1 MHKQTHILLLVI
13 AILVIQT
20 RIAAQNTEKDK
31 ATVSGYVKDKQ
42 TGETLIGANVFLK
55 ENKKGAVTNNYGFF
69 SITSEKGNYTLVVS
83 YLGYKNY
90 EMPLDLSKNQTVN
103 LELETSAI
111 TTEEI
116 VITDERSDDNTQS
129 TKMGQIE
136 LKIEEIKKVPALFG
150 EIDVLKTIQLLPGV
164 KGSGEGNSG
173 FYVRG
178 GGPDQNLILLDNAVV
193 YNAAHLFGFFSVF
206 NSDAIKNV
214 NLIKGGM
221 PANYGGRLSS
231 VLDIS
236 MKEGNMKKFSGD
248 GGIGLISSRLTFH
261 GPIKKDKASFLI
273 SGRRTY
279 LDLLLLPFS
288 GEGSPLNGNSYYF
301 YDINAK
307 INWQITPKDRI
318 FVSGYFGQDVFSFK
332 SPSSDL
338 RIDIPWGNGIATM
351 RYIHTFGNRL
361 FMSTTLAFTDYQ
373 FQTKA
378 NTGDIGFNLFSGIR
392 DYSAKMDWDW
402 VPSSKHNIKFG
413 ADYTFHEFTPSTA
426 TAQFDSTIIEPGT
439 RQKILAHDFALYVL
453 DEWDITPWLK
463 VNAGLRFNYFQHT
476 GPFKRFIKDQDGFNT
491 DTIEYG
497 TLANIADY
505 ARLEPRLSVRFRI
518 NENISIKAAFTQNYQ
533 NLHLANL
540 ATVSLPTDIWLPSTS
555 IIRPQLA
562 RQYSLGYFH
571 NFLNNMLETSVEI
584 YYKEMYGLVE
594 YKDNSSFAQIV
605 ADNPDNILAFGNG
618 RSWGA
623 EFFFKKRLGKITG
636 WVGYTLSWTQRYGF
650 NKEEINYDGDFFY
663 PRYDRRH
670 DLSLTVSWDIDK
682 KKKWNVAA
690 VFVFS
695 SGNVLAVPTRFYF
708 VGNTIVPQFDDRDNF
723 RMQPYHRMDLSV
735 TYQLHKN
742 SKWSSNLNLSIYN
755 VYSRLNPFFVY
766 FDIETDENTN
776 TIKFQGKQ
784 VSLFPIIPAL
794 TWNFSF

>member
-1 MHKQTHILLLVI
+1 MKKAIRLLIFFFTLI
-13 AILVIQT
+13 IISQHSK
-20 RIAAQNTEKDK
+20 AQSDAKYTI
-31 ATVSGYVKDKQ
+31 SGYIKDKQ
-42 TGETLIGANVFLK
+42 TGETLIGANVYLK
-55 ENKKGAVTNNYGFF
+55 ETKKGTVTNNYGYF
-69 SITSEKGNYTLVVS
+69 SLTAEIGSYTVVCS
-83 YLGYKNY
+83 YLGYKNL
-90 EMPLDLSKNQTVN
+90 EIAVDLIKNQQISF
-103 LELETSAI
+103 ELESNAI
-111 TTEEI
+111 TTDEI
-116 VITDERSDDNTQS
+116 VITGERTDENTQS

-136 LKIEEIKKVPALFG
+136 LRIEEIKKVPAMFG
-150 EIDVLKTIQLLPGV
+150 EIDILKTIQLLPGV

-236 MKEGNMKKFSGD
+236 MKEGNMKKFSGE
-248 GGIGLISSRLTFH
+248 GGIGLISSRITLH
-261 GPIKKDKASFLI
+261 GPFKKDKASFLI

-279 LDLLLLPFS
+279 IDLLLLPFS
-288 GEGSPLNGNSYYF
+288 SKENSPLNGNSYYF

-307 INWQITPKDRI
+307 INWQISPKDRI
-318 FVSGYFGQDVFSFK
+318 FISGYFGQDVFNFK
-332 SPSSDL
+332 SPSSDM
-338 RIDIPWGNGIATM
+338 RIDIPWGNGIATL
-351 RYIHTFGNRL
+351 RYIHTFGSKL

-378 NTGDIGFNLFSGIR
+378 SLGDVGFQLYSGIR
-392 DYSAKMDWDW
+392 DYTAKMEWDW
-402 VPSSKHNIKFG
+402 MPNVKHSVKFG

-426 TAQFDSTIIEPGT
+426 TAQFDSTVIEPGIK
-439 RQKILAHDFALYVL
+439 QKILAHDFSLYIL
-453 DEWDITPWLK
+453 DEWEVTKWLK
-463 VNAGLRFNYFQHT
+463 VNVGARFNYFQHA
-476 GPFKRFIKDQDGFNT
+476 GPFKRFVKDEDGNNS
-491 DTIEYG
+491 DTISYG
-497 TLANIADY
+497 SMSNIADY
-505 ARLEPRLSVRFRI
+505 AVVEPRISMRFRI

-555 IIRPQLA
+555 VIKPQLA

-571 NFLNNMLETSVEI
+571 NFLNNMLETSVEV

-594 YKDNSSFAQIV
+594 YKDNSSFVQIV
-605 ADNPDNILAFGNG
+605 SDNPDNILAFGDG

-623 EFFFKKRLGKITG
+623 EFFFKKRLGRVTG
-636 WVGYTLSWTQRYGF
+636 WIGYTLSWTQRYNF
-650 NKEEINYDGDFFY
+650 DKNEINYDGDYFY

-682 KKKWNVAA
+682 KKRWNVAA

-695 SGNVLAVPTRFYF
+695 SGNTLAVPTRFYF
-708 VGNTIVPQFDDRDNF
+708 IGTNIVPQFDDRDNF
-723 RMQPYHRMDLSV
+723 RMEPYHRLDLSA
-735 TYQLHKN
+735 TYVINK
-742 SKWSSNLNLSIYN
+742 SDKWSSNINLSIYN
-755 VYSRLNPFFVY
+755 VYSRMNPFFVY
-766 FDIETDENTN
+766 FDIETNKDTQ
-776 TIKFQGKQ
+776 TIQFQGKQ